1 MSRKFGVPQLPNQ
14 WQNFHSHVY
23 QELAW
28 LEEIRSITF
37 SLAASD
43 GLCLAGIDD
52 VLPRSQLGEKVENDP
67 DAPIGRSKS
76 RRNIFLGFRYGF
88 GRRQSFNFLDKYI
101 ADVLNNFQAITSLER
116 KQNDREIL

>member
-1 MSRKFGVPQLPNQ
+1 MSCKIGVPELPNQ

-37 SLAASD
+37 SLTAGD
-43 GLCLAGIDD
+43 GLRLAGVDD

-88 GRRQSFNFLDKYI
+88 GRRQSFNLLDKNI
-101 ADVLNNFQAITSLER
+101 ADVLDGFQAIASLER
-116 KQNDREIL
+116 K